1 MSIVRTAVPLIAA
14 LMTFAGSPA
23 FAAKAATAFC
33 LPGEVKVCTLGPPP
47 VCSCK
52 PQASRQSV
60 HTYSV
65 KKSKAVH

>member
-1 MSIVRTAVPLIAA
+1 MSIARTAVPLIAA
-14 LMTFAGSPA
+14 LITLAGSPA

-52 PQASRQSV
+52 PQASGQSV
-60 HTYSV
+60 RTNAV
-65 KKSKAVH
+65 KKSKAVN